1 MARMKD
7 ELAAYYIR
15 RGAFLTG
22 RFELTGGGT
31 SDFYIDGR
39 LIATYPPALRLI
51 AAEHA
56 RLIAEH
62 GLLPAD
68 ATLVGPALGAVPIV
82 TALALELDRPFVI
95 DRGKAKGH
103 GRGRRFEGSFSDGP
117 RCLIVEDL
125 ITVGSTL
132 QDTVRALREEGREVD
147 TALVTVDR
155 QEGGP
160 EALAALGVEVRC
172 LLTQADLRAAADSIA
187 R

>member
-1 MARMKD
+1 MKD

-22 RFELTGGGT
+22 HFELTGGGT

-51 AAEHA
+51 ARMHAE
-56 RLIAEH
+56 RIAADD
-62 GLLPAD
+62 LLPAG

-82 TALALELDRPFVI
+82 TALGMHLDRPFVI
-95 DRGKAKGH
+95 DRGKPKGH
-103 GRGRRFEGSFSDGP
+103 GTGKRFEGAFEDGTK
-117 RCLIVEDL
+117 CLIIEDL
-125 ITVGSTL
+125 ITVGSTMA
-132 QDTVRALREEGREVD
+132 DTVRELRDQGREVD

-160 EALAALGVEVRC
+160 EALAEMGVSVHA
-172 LLTQADLRAAADSIA
+172 LLTQADLRAAAG
-187 R
+187 

>member
-1 MARMKD
+1 MKE

-22 RFELTGGGT
+22 HFELTGGGT

-51 AAEHA
+51 ARMHA
-56 RLIAEH
+56 ALIAEH
-62 GLLPAD
+62 DLLAGD

-82 TALALELDRPFVI
+82 TALGLELDRPFVI

-103 GRGRRFEGSFSDGP
+103 GTGKRFEGTFSDGSS
-117 RCLIVEDL
+117 CLIIEDL
-125 ITVGSTL
+125 ITIGSTL
-132 QDTVRALREEGREVD
+132 QDTVHTLREDGREVTD
-147 TALVTVDR
+147 ALVTVDR

-160 EALAALGVEVRC
+160 EALAAMGVTVHA
-172 LLTQADLRAAADSIA
+172 LLTQADLRAAAP
-187 R
+187 

>member
-1 MARMKD
+1 MKQ

-22 RFELTGGGT
+22 HFELTGGGT

-51 AAEHA
+51 AELHAE
-56 RLIAEH
+56 RIASDD
-62 GLLPAD
+62 LLPEG

-82 TALALELDRPFVI
+82 TALGMHLDRPFVI
-95 DRGKAKGH
+95 DRGKPKGH
-103 GRGRRFEGSFSDGP
+103 GTGKRFEGSFEDGAK
-117 RCLIVEDL
+117 CLIVEDL
-125 ITVGSTL
+125 ITVGSTMIE
-132 QDTVRALREEGREVD
+132 TVRALREEQGREVD

-160 EALAALGVEVRC
+160 EALAEHGVTVHA
-172 LLTQADLRAAADSIA
+172 LLTQADLRAAVP
-187 R
+187 

>member
-1 MARMKD
+1 MRD
-7 ELAAYYIR
+7 ELAEYYIR

-22 RFELTGGGT
+22 TFELTGGGM

-51 AAEHA
+51 ARMHA
-56 RLIAEH
+56 ALIAEH
-62 GLLPAD
+62 DLLGLN

-82 TALALELDRPFVI
+82 TALGLELDRAFVI

-103 GRGRRFEGSFSDGP
+103 GRGRRFEGTFADGP
-117 RCLIVEDL
+117 RCLIIEDL

-132 QDTVRALREEGREVD
+132 QDTVRTLREEEGREVD

-160 EALAALGVEVRC
+160 EALAEMGVTVHA
-172 LLTQADLRAAADSIA
+172 LLTQADLRAADAA

>member
-1 MARMKD
+1 MRD
-7 ELAAYYIR
+7 ELAECYIR

-22 RFELTGGGT
+22 TFELTGGGT

-51 AAEHA
+51 ARMHA
-56 RLIAEH
+56 ALIAEH
-62 GLLPAD
+62 DLLGLN

-82 TALALELDRPFVI
+82 TALALELDRAFVI

-103 GRGRRFEGSFSDGP
+103 GRGRRFEGTFADGP
-117 RCLIVEDL
+117 RCLIIEDL

-132 QDTVRALREEGREVD
+132 QDTVRTLREEGREVD

-160 EALAALGVEVRC
+160 EALAEMGVTVHA
-172 LLTQADLRAAADSIA
+172 LLTQADLRAADAA

>member
-1 MARMKD
+1 MKD
-7 ELAAYYIR
+7 DLAAYYIR

-22 RFELTGGGT
+22 HFELTGGGT

-51 AAEHA
+51 ARMHAE
-56 RLIAEH
+56 LIAEH

-68 ATLVGPALGAVPIV
+68 ATLVGPALGAVPIA

-103 GRGRRFEGSFSDGP
+103 GRGRRFEGAFADGP
-117 RCLIVEDL
+117 KCLIVEDL
-125 ITVGSTL
+125 ITVGSTMANTI
-132 QDTVRALREEGREVD
+132 QTLREEGREVTD
-147 TALVTVDR
+147 ALVTVDR

-160 EALAALGVEVRC
+160 EAMAELGVTVHA
-172 LLTQADLRAAADSIA
+172 LLTQADLRAAA
-187 R
+187 

>member
-1 MARMKD
+1 MPGVKD

-22 RFELTGGGT
+22 EFQLTGGGT

-51 AAEHA
+51 ARMHAE
-56 RLIAEH
+56 LIAAH
-62 GLLPAD
+62 DLLPPG

-82 TALALELDRPFVI
+82 TALGMELDRPFVI
-95 DRGKAKGH
+95 DRGKAKAH
-103 GRGRRFEGSFSDGP
+103 GRGRRFEGAFEDGP

-132 QDTVRALREEGREVD
+132 QDTVRSLREDGREVD
-147 TALVTVDR
+147 SALVTVDR

-160 EALAALGVEVRC
+160 EALAEMGVTVHA
-172 LLTQADLRAAADSIA
+172 LLTQADLRAAAA
-187 R
+187 G